1 MIGYNLVQSIEDNMQ
16 IDLYNQLYKSTEI
29 VASLSEPEEI
39 AMRRKALVDQI
50 RVMRNAQKV
59 LRKDPDLMSVMSINM
74 DDSDITKGAKNKVEK
89 KKDVPVKEKK
99 QFKIGSK

>member
-29 VASLSEPEEI
+29 IASLSEPEEI

-74 DDSDITKGAKNKVEK
+74 DDSDITKGAKNKEEE